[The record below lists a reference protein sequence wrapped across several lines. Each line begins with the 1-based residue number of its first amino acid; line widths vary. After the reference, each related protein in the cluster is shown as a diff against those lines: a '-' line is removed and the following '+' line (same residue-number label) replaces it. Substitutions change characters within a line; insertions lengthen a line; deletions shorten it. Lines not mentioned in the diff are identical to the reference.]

1 MPAPLVVPRL
11 SRGTT
16 LRQQWPLGPFQSRLS
31 LVSIDAKRSLNSI
44 PDHSKRLPDQPKVPV
59 QSADQLPPEIRQ
71 RISRGVRSRWTVHN
85 NISGAW
91 QTHTIS
97 TNGSPENSRQA
108 RLFEGF
114 SERIRQAF
122 LPKGFPHSVTTDYLP
137 YTLYNFAHSVTGT
150 ITGTLSMQSLLLA
163 LGMSASQSITL
174 AATTNWII
182 KDGFG
187 LLGGVIY
194 ASVVSNRFDANPKRF
209 RFVAALML
217 QVATIA
223 EMMTPLFPGCFLLM
237 ASASNIMKNISY
249 LATSATRA
257 SMHKGFARED
267 NLGDITGKSGAQ
279 NTAAGLVGTGCGIVI
294 SWILE
299 GTGMGGAG
307 MAGSFALWSVFVPLC
322 AINLGSAYIANV
334 KVATR
339 SMNQQRLELAW
350 GPGLDQI
357 ISRWT
362 RGTRP
367 RKALMDGL
375 VLVAGPEDVSAQE
388 QFVMK
393 YKSKYEKESAVAPL
407 HIEPLVTDYLGRRV
421 VDGTNRVVS
430 DVIVSA
436 GGMDGYR
443 ALLIEGKKAGSSEVV
458 LWFVEGSS
466 PMQQVRGVYHS
477 VILAELVEKM
487 GPGME
492 SVVVNDAQEI
502 VETTFPQI
510 WEQLGETGW
519 ERDSCHVAWRGRFL
533 QVHENP

>member
-1 MPAPLVVPRL
+1 MPALLVVPHVAR
-11 SRGTT
+11 RAT
-16 LRQQWPLGPFQSRLS
+16 LRQRWPMQHCQSHLS
-31 LVSIDAKRSLNSI
+31 VTIIAAKRSLSSI
-44 PDHSKRLPDQPKVPV
+44 PDNSKASGKDQPKVP
-59 QSADQLPPEIRQ
+59 SAGQLTPEIRQ
-71 RISRGVRSRWTVHN
+71 RISRGVRSRWTVHS
-85 NISGAW
+85 NIAGAW
-91 QTHTIS
+91 QKHTIS

-114 SERIRQAF
+114 NERVRQAF
-122 LPKGFPHSVTTDYLP
+122 LPKGFPHSVTKDYLP
-137 YTLYNFAHSVTGT
+137 YTLYNFVHSVSGT
-150 ITGTLSMQSLLLA
+150 ITGTLSMQALLLA

-223 EMMTPLFPGCFLLM
+223 EMMTPLFPGWFLLM

-279 NTAAGLVGTGCGIVI
+279 NTAAGLVGTGFGVVI

-307 MAGSFALWSVFVPLC
+307 MAGSLALWSVFVPLC
-322 AINLGSAYIANV
+322 AINLVSAYIANV

-350 GPGLDQI
+350 GSSVNQI

-362 RGTRP
+362 SGTRSP
-367 RKALMDGL
+367 NALTDGL

-388 QFVMK
+388 QFVIK
-393 YKSKYEKESAVAPL
+393 FNSKYENESGIAPL
-407 HIEPLVTDYLGRRV
+407 HIEPLVGNYLERCV
-421 VDGTNRVVS
+421 LDGTNRPVS
-430 DVIVSA
+430 EVIMWTGA
-436 GGMDGYR
+436 MDGYR
-443 ALLIEGKKAGSSEVV
+443 AFLVEGKKPGSTEVV
-458 LWFVEGSS
+458 LWFVDGSS
-466 PMQQVRGVYHS
+466 PLEQVRGVYHS
-477 VILAELVEKM
+477 VILVELMEKM
-487 GPGME
+487 GRGME
-492 SVVVNDAQEI
+492 PVVVKDSQEI
-502 VETTFPQI
+502 VETTFPQV

-519 ERDSCHVAWRGRFL
+519 ERDSCHVAWRGGFL
-533 QVHENP
+533 QVHGKPM